1 MILPK
6 PEDIINLPPDG
17 GPEFN
22 RLVFE
27 KSPYLLQH
35 ARNPVNWYP
44 WGTEAFEKARSED
57 KPVFLSIGYATCHW
71 CHVMEHESFEDSGV
85 AAMMNETFVC
95 IKVDREER
103 PDIDNIYM
111 AVTQAMTGHGGW
123 PMTVIMTWDKKP
135 FFTGTYFPKSTI
147 GGRPGMME
155 LVPAIADAWI
165 SRKDEVLQSA
175 NDITAAIQKNTSG
188 DSGASL
194 DASVFDTAF
203 TMFKSQ
209 FDNRYA
215 GFGNAPKF
223 PTAHNLSFLLRY
235 WKRTGNADALK
246 MVQRT
251 LKAMRQGG
259 MYDHIGFGFHRYSTD
274 AKWFLPHFEK
284 MLYDQAINAMAYTDA
299 YLATQDPFYQ
309 KTAEEIFEYVLR
321 DMTDPEGGFYS
332 AEDADSEGEE
342 GKFYLWKLTEIE
354 NILGADDAA
363 FFSKIFNITA
373 DGNYYEE
380 ATREFTGTNIPFL
393 NKDADVLAYENGMPE
408 DDLVVR
414 IESLRKK
421 LFDVRKQRMHPLK
434 DDKILTD
441 WNGLMIAALAK
452 GAQAFNQPRYAEA
465 AKRAVDFVLTRLRTP
480 DGKLLKRY
488 RLGEAGLQAHLD
500 DYAFLIWGLL
510 ELYEATLDIHCLR
523 TAIELNETMTELFL
537 DKENGG
543 FFFTAS
549 GGENLILRPKEIY
562 DGAIPSGNSVA
573 ALNLIRLNRITGKE
587 EYARMAESIGRSFS
601 GNISKVPML
610 YAQYLTAFDF
620 EIGPSYEIVIAGNRN
635 DESSQQMLE
644 AARSV
649 FIPNKVILFKSP
661 DLSDELAE
669 IALFTE
675 HQVMKH
681 GKATAYVCQNFS
693 CSAPTNDISKM
704 MELLA
709 PQ

>member
-1 MILPK
+1 MNFPSAEMIK
-6 PEDIINLPPDG
+6 QLPPDG

-35 ARNPVNWYP
+35 ARNPVDWYP
-44 WGTEAFEKARSED
+44 WGAEAFEKARSED

-71 CHVMEHESFEDSGV
+71 CHVMEHESFEDSVV

-155 LVPAIADAWI
+155 LVPAIADAWKN
-165 SRKDEVLQSA
+165 RKDEVLQSA

-188 DSGASL
+188 NSGASL
-194 DASVFDTAF
+194 NASVFDTAF
-203 TMFKSQ
+203 AMFKSQ

-235 WKRTGNADALK
+235 WKRSGNSDALS

-259 MYDHIGFGFHRYSTD
+259 TYDHIGFGFHRYSTD

-284 MLYDQAINAMAYTDA
+284 MLYDQAMNAMTYTDA
-299 YLATQDPFYQ
+299 YLATQDPFYK

-321 DMTDPEGGFYS
+321 DMTDPQGGFYS

-342 GKFYLWKLTEIE
+342 GKFYLWKKSGVES
-354 NILGADDAA
+354 ILGNEDAA
-363 FFSKIFNITA
+363 LFCNVFNITA

-393 NKDADVLAYENGMPE
+393 NKDADVLAHENGMTE
-408 DDLVVR
+408 GDLVMR

-421 LFDVRKQRMHPLK
+421 LFDVRQQRIHPLK

-452 GAQAFNQPRYAEA
+452 GAQAFNNSKYSDA
-465 AKRAVDFVLTRLRTP
+465 AKRAADIVLEHLRDP
-480 DGKLLKRY
+480 DGKLLKRC
-488 RLGEAGLQAHLD
+488 RLGEAGLPAHLD
-500 DYAFLIWGLL
+500 DYAFMIWGLL
-510 ELYEATLDIHCLR
+510 ELYEATFDVHYLR
-523 TAIELNETMTELFL
+523 SAIELNETMTELFL

-549 GGENLILRPKEIY
+549 GGEDLILRPKEIY

-573 ALNLIRLNRITGKE
+573 ALNLLKLNRITGKE
-587 EYARMAESIGRSFS
+587 EYARTAESIGRTFS
-601 GNISKVPML
+601 ENISKVPML
-610 YAQYLTAFDF
+610 YAQFLTAFDF
-620 EIGPSYEIVIAGNRN
+620 EIGTSYEIVIVGNLN
-635 DESSQQMLE
+635 DESTHRMLN
-644 AARSV
+644 AVRSV
-649 FIPNKVILFKSP
+649 FIPSKVVLFKS
-661 DLSDELAE
+661 SETSAELTR
-669 IALFTE
+669 IAPYTK
-675 HQVMKH
+675 HQAMKN
-681 GKATAYVCQNFS
+681 GKTTAYVCQNFT
-693 CSAPTNDISKM
+693 CNTPTNEVEEM
-704 MELLA
+704 MELLK
-709 PQ
+709 